1 MKGPKT
7 ARGKRT
13 ITIDDDLIA
22 LLMAERER
30 YLRIMAGVPD
40 GAPVDLSLVK
50 LPADA
55 LMFPRPPSLG
65 ESFCFIEMRE
75 PRTTTKQFVRIATAL
90 GFPGLRFHDLRG
102 THATLL
108 LNAGVPAH
116 VVAERCG
123 HDTAVLWS
131 NYGKPWALVP
141 STARSIRSVFAATSR
156 SLQRRAN
163 ISLRLAP
170 VNAATAT
177 IENNAEPRKP

>member
-1 MKGPKT
+1 LALRWSDLDVAAKTLRIERAVEDTKAHGLRLKAPKT

-13 ITIDDDLIA
+13 ITIDDNSIA
-22 LLMAERER
+22 LLVAERER
-30 YLRIMAGVPD
+30 YLRIMVGVPD
-40 GAPVDLSLVK
+40 GIPVDLSLVK

-65 ESFCFIEMRE
+65 GSFSFFEMRE

-131 NYGKPWALVP
+131 NYAKMTKSANTSAAEVIGAL
-141 STARSIRSVFAATSR
+141 TKGA
-156 SLQRRAN
+156 
-163 ISLRLAP
+163 LA
-170 VNAATAT
+170 
-177 IENNAEPRKP
+177 